1 MKKTRL
7 ILCLF
12 LTLSLLCGCGTT
24 QQTASTAA
32 TLPPAIVN
40 AVAPVGDDG
49 MQYNGQ
55 AALFLP
61 SADGQRLLCR
71 YVPVTLR
78 HDTHPAQTIV
88 QALLG
93 YDGDDTVQ
101 PLGGETRLTLYGQNP
116 VEVAGGV
123 CTVDLTSSALIL
135 EDETLYTACLAI
147 ATTLCNLSDI
157 QEVNVLI
164 ADQAISMDI
173 SGNLPMGTLRGHSG
187 EELTLLWEQMEARRT
202 PLGGD
207 ASTVPVTSMATLY
220 FPLADGSGVI
230 PEVRTL
236 TFPGQTPQQLAAVLM
251 TALSDGAQY
260 VSGTAKMPDMDA
272 LMTTS
277 PQVSDMLEGGRLV
290 TLNFTADL
298 SAQLDD
304 CGIPMNCFLAAI
316 TDTLMTFIPSVTA
329 VKIQIGTEV
338 LTQTTSLTGTEIRFT
353 DGVLRRSAFESF
365 LMDQAVIYMAKGD
378 KMVAVRRNLPAGD
391 TASPRVL
398 LKEMMQGATQQEQN
412 EGIQSILPDGLREE
426 DILGLSLQDDTL
438 LINLSAHAASA
449 IRLAGSE
456 REQLA
461 CYGMVNTL
469 CKSKNVRRVIF
480 FFDGS
485 SVNELAGSLDWGG
498 AFFYCPGLIAKE

>member
-7 ILCLF
+7 TICLL
-12 LTLSLLCGCGTT
+12 LTLCLLCGCGTP
-24 QQTASTAA
+24 QQTASTAV
-32 TLPPAIVN
+32 TLPPATVN
-40 AVAPVGDDG
+40 VEAPVGDDG
-49 MQYNGQ
+49 MQYNDQ

-71 YVPVTLR
+71 YVPVNLR
-78 HDTHPAQTIV
+78 HDVHPAQAMV

-123 CTVDLTSSALIL
+123 CTVDLTSSALL
-135 EDETLYTACLAI
+135 LDDETLYVACLSI

-207 ASTVPVTSMATLY
+207 ASAVPVTAMATLY

-260 VSGTAKMPDMDA
+260 ASGTAKMPDMDT

-298 SAQLDD
+298 STQLED
-304 CGIPMNCFLAAI
+304 CGIPMNCFLAAV

-329 VKIQIGTEV
+329 VKMQIGTEV
-338 LTQTTSLTGTEIRFT
+338 LTQTTGLNGAEIRFT
-353 DGVLRRSAFESF
+353 EGVLRRSTFESF

-378 KMVAVRRNLPAGD
+378 KMVAVRRNLPAGE

-398 LKEMMQGATQQEQN
+398 LREMMQGTTQKEQDD
-412 EGIQSILPDGLREE
+412 GIQDILPKGLQEA
-426 DILGLSLQDDTL
+426 DILGLSLQGDTL
-438 LINLSAHAASA
+438 LINLSANAAA
-449 IRLAGSE
+449 LIRRTGSDG
-456 REQLA
+456 EQLA

-469 CKSKNVRRVIF
+469 CRSKNLRRVIF
-480 FFDGS
+480 FFDGAT
-485 SVNELAGSLDWGG
+485 VNQLAGSLDWGG

>member
-1 MKKTRL
+1 
-7 ILCLF
+7 
-12 LTLSLLCGCGTT
+12 
-24 QQTASTAA
+24 
-32 TLPPAIVN
+32 
-40 AVAPVGDDG
+40 
-49 MQYNGQ
+49 
-55 AALFLP
+55 
-61 SADGQRLLCR
+61 
-71 YVPVTLR
+71 
-78 HDTHPAQTIV
+78 
-88 QALLG
+88 
-93 YDGDDTVQ
+93 
-101 PLGGETRLTLYGQNP
+101 
-116 VEVAGGV
+116 
-123 CTVDLTSSALIL
+123 
-135 EDETLYTACLAI
+135 
-147 ATTLCNLSDI
+147 
-157 QEVNVLI
+157 
-164 ADQAISMDI
+164 
-173 SGNLPMGTLRGHSG
+173 
-187 EELTLLWEQMEARRT
+187 
-202 PLGGD
+202 
-207 ASTVPVTSMATLY
+207 
-220 FPLADGSGVI
+220 
-230 PEVRTL
+230 
-236 TFPGQTPQQLAAVLM
+236 M

-338 LTQTTSLTGTEIRFT
+338 LTQTTSPTGTEIRFT

-365 LMDQAVIYMAKGD
+365 LMDQAVIYMAKD
-378 KMVAVRRNLPAGD
+378 QKMVAVRRNLPAGN

-412 EGIQSILPDGLREE
+412 EGIQSILPDGLHEE